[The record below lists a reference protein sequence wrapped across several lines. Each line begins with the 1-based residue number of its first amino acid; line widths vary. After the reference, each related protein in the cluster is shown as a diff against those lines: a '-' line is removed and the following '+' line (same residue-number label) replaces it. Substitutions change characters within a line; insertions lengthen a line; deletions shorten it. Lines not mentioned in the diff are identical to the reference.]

1 MICYEGWF
9 PEISR
14 GLALQGAELIIQ
26 PSLTTTPDRAEEL
39 VLARSNAIVNQ
50 CFLVNVNGVATIG
63 GGRSIAVDPEGRVL
77 SSGGVGEEF
86 LVDVIDL
93 ERVASVRDKGTRGL
107 NRVWQHFLDA
117 PPAILDGYRGLLG
130 DAPE

>member
-9 PEISR
+9 PEIAR

-39 VLARSNAIVNQ
+39 ILARGNAIVNQ
-50 CFLVNVNGVATIG
+50 CFVVNVNGVATIG

-77 SSGGVGEEF
+77 FSAGIGEEF
-86 LVDVIDL
+86 LVEVIDFD
-93 ERVASVRDKGTRGL
+93 RVGAVRESGTRGL
-107 NRVWQHFLDA
+107 NRVWQHFSEA
-117 PPAILDGYRGLLG
+117 PPAILDGYRALLEDG
-130 DAPE
+130 AE